1 MDADLPIPQR
11 VKLLMDQMTLQ
22 ERARQTYAVHNLP
35 QFTGDFKADLGK
47 TSFGSL
53 KLSGIETDS
62 AEEQVALRNE
72 LQAFIVNASRL
83 NIPVS
88 WHNEV
93 LVSDLR
99 VSMAASTK
107 S

>member
-62 AEEQVALRNE
+62 AEDQVALRRYKLIRTLF
-72 LQAFIVNASRL
+72 LQSQWTVRAGC
-83 NIPVS
+83 
-88 WHNEV
+88 
-93 LVSDLR
+93 
-99 VSMAASTK
+99 
-107 S
+107 